1 MKKWLIATT
10 VIATLLVAG
19 ACGNANTKDNKTTES
34 KQTATNTTDH
44 ITKTVNNID
53 MKIGTIKTTE
63 STKKDT
69 NMVSID
75 ISLLNNDNAPVGVGA
90 IDFKIKAGGKTY
102 TVYPQGNN
110 FGDEFKP
117 NETLK
122 GKAYYELP
130 NTIKEGTLVYQ
141 PQTKEEASW
150 KIQIPA
156 AK

>member
-19 ACGNANTKDNKTTES
+19 ACGNTNNKTTET
-34 KQTATNTTDH
+34 KQPATNH

-63 STKKDT
+63 STKKDI

-90 IDFKIKAGGKTY
+90 IDFKIKAGSKTY

-141 PQTKEEASW
+141 PETKEEASW
-150 KIQIPA
+150 QIQIPA